1 MAQGTRLR
9 DPEGSPGLELV
20 ALGGTVPV
28 GWARLAETRGVRAS
42 EADPP
47 SNPKPRHFRRG
58 RASIV
63 DFLQRIDLGSIL
75 IQYAVLLFS
84 LSLHEA
90 SHAWM
95 ADRCGDYTAR
105 YMGRVTLNPIAHMDP
120 IGTLLFPLL
129 QFFTKLPLIGWAKPV
144 PVNSVHLRN
153 PRRDQM
159 MVSLAGPGSN
169 LLAAAASFAML
180 AALEVG
186 SQQANVIIKFMART
200 MRVPHDGTVLA
211 PLLGMLFFLFIIN
224 MALALFNLI
233 PIPPLDGHW
242 LLYGVLPYNSAQALA
257 RIGSY
262 GTILLYG
269 LMILGVLRY
278 VLIPVQ
284 WALFLLDTF

>member
-1 MAQGTRLR
+1 M
-9 DPEGSPGLELV
+9 
-20 ALGGTVPV
+20 
-28 GWARLAETRGVRAS
+28 
-42 EADPP
+42 
-47 SNPKPRHFRRG
+47 
-58 RASIV
+58 

-105 YMGRVTLNPIAHMDP
+105 YMGRVTLNPLAHADP
-120 IGTLLFPLL
+120 IGTFLFPML
-129 QFFTKLPLIGWAKPV
+129 QFFTRLPLIGWAKPV
-144 PVNSVHLRN
+144 PVNPIHLRN

-159 MVSLAGPGSN
+159 MISLAGPGSN
-169 LLAAAASFAML
+169 LVAAAAAFIVLAGLKLATPQAGAMIL
-180 AALEVG
+180 SMALNMG
-186 SQQANVIIKFMART
+186 
-200 MRVPHDGTVLA
+200 VPHERTLLA
-211 PLLGMLFFLFIIN
+211 PILGMVFFLFIIN

-269 LMILGVLRY
+269 LMILGVFRY
-278 VLIPVQ
+278 VFIPVH
-284 WALFLLDTF
+284 WALYLLVAL

>member
-1 MAQGTRLR
+1 M
-9 DPEGSPGLELV
+9 
-20 ALGGTVPV
+20 
-28 GWARLAETRGVRAS
+28 
-42 EADPP
+42 
-47 SNPKPRHFRRG
+47 
-58 RASIV
+58 
-63 DFLQRIDLGSIL
+63 DFLQHIDLGSIL

-105 YMGRVTLNPIAHMDP
+105 YMGRVTLNPVPHMDP

-129 QFFTKLPLIGWAKPV
+129 QFFTRLPLIGWAKPV
-144 PVNSVHLRN
+144 PVNPVHLKN

-159 MVSLAGPGSN
+159 WVSLAGPGSN
-169 LLAAAASFAML
+169 LIAAGISFILL
-180 AALEVG
+180 AALKVG
-186 SQQANVIIKFMART
+186 SPLAGGMIMNMALT
-200 MRVPHDGTVLA
+200 MTVPHERTILA
-211 PLLGMLFFLFIIN
+211 PIVGMIFFMFITN

-257 RIGSY
+257 RVGSY

-269 LMILGVLRY
+269 LMILGLLRY
-278 VLIPVQ
+278 IFIPVH
-284 WALFLLDTF
+284 WALYFLITL